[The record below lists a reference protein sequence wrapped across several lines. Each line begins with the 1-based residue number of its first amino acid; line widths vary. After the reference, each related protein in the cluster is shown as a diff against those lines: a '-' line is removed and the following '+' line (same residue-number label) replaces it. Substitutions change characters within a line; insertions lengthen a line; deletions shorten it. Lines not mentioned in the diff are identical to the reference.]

1 MLGTKH
7 LRLRHRRFLI
17 SAKKD
22 FRLSPA
28 RRNPLSIEEVNPSAL
43 RSGKGLAAGIHI
55 YFFLALLRVHKN
67 RIGSEMNRGAA
78 CSSHRVASCDIDKLV
93 VGVVGTGAC
102 PIAVLLVGM
111 GMARAKS
118 TKATALGSNSF
129 QRKTVVTTDV
139 ERQFSR
145 CK

>member
-28 RRNPLSIEEVNPSAL
+28 HRNPLSIEEVNPSAL
-43 RSGKGLAAGIHI
+43 RSGKGLAVGIHI
-55 YFFLALLRVHKN
+55 CFFGSPTRSKN

-102 PIAVLLVGM
+102 PIAVLLMGM

-139 ERQFSR
+139 KRQFSR